1 MKERMKRIAALCLV
15 STLAMGTVLPVQA
28 ETVQDAQKQVD
39 ELQQQKDSVQAE
51 KNSVEEELKKIA
63 TQMEETQKKLDA
75 KQAEITQAEE
85 DLVQAKVEEN
95 TQYQSMKIRI
105 KYMYENGNTEFIEV
119 LAESENISDFLNK
132 TEYISQLSTY
142 DRDKLK
148 EFQKTVKVVEEQEA
162 ALQTEYQE
170 LNTLQTDLVDQQTQA
185 QNLLKEK
192 DVKLADLSS
201 QLGSKMETL
210 QKLVEEEKRRQ
221 EEAEAAKQQQQQ
233 IQQQMQQ
240 QNPPATGGGSV
251 VTPPS
256 SGNVSSGSGYFTH
269 PCPGMTYQSSYFGE
283 IREFEIGGHK
293 GNDYAAPVGTPT
305 YAAAAGRVIIAG
317 YSSSA
322 GNWVVIDHGNGL
334 VTKYMH
340 HSSICV
346 SAGQYVERG
355 QQIGAV
361 GSTGQS
367 TGPHLHFQ
375 VEKNG
380 VAVSPDQ
387 YF

>member
-148 EFQKTVKVVEEQEA
+148 EFQKTVKAVEEQEA
-162 ALQTEYQE
+162 ALQAEYQE

-210 QKLVEEEKRRQ
+210 QKLVAEEKRRQ

-233 IQQQMQQ
+233 QQQQL
-240 QNPPATGGGSV
+240 NPPAGGGSV
-251 VTPPS
+251 VTPPT

>member
-15 STLAMGTVLPVQA
+15 SALAMGTVLPVQA

-63 TQMEETQKKLDA
+63 TQMEATQKKQDE

-119 LAESENISDFLNK
+119 LADSENISDFLNK

-148 EFQKTVKVVEEQEA
+148 EFQKTVKAVEEQEA
-162 ALQTEYQE
+162 ALQAEYQE
-170 LNTLQTDLVDQQTQA
+170 LNTLQTDLVNQQTQA

-210 QKLVEEEKRRQ
+210 QKLVAEEKRRQ

-233 IQQQMQQ
+233 QQQQ
-240 QNPPATGGGSV
+240 QNPPAGGGSV
-251 VTPPS
+251 VAPPT
-256 SGNVSSGSGYFTH
+256 SGNVSSGNGYFTH

>member
-1 MKERMKRIAALCLV
+1 MRERMKRIAALCLV

-63 TQMEETQKKLDA
+63 AQMEETQKKLDA

-148 EFQKTVKVVEEQEA
+148 EFQETVKAVEEQEA
-162 ALQTEYQE
+162 ALQAEYQE

-210 QKLVEEEKRRQ
+210 QKLVAEEKSRQ

-233 IQQQMQQ
+233 QQQ
-240 QNPPATGGGSV
+240 QNLPAGGGSV
-251 VTPPS
+251 VAPPT
-256 SGNVSSGSGYFTH
+256 SGNVSSGSG
-269 PCPGMTYQSSYFGE
+269 
-283 IREFEIGGHK
+283 
-293 GNDYAAPVGTPT
+293 
-305 YAAAAGRVIIAG
+305 
-317 YSSSA
+317 
-322 GNWVVIDHGNGL
+322 
-334 VTKYMH
+334 
-340 HSSICV
+340 
-346 SAGQYVERG
+346 
-355 QQIGAV
+355 
-361 GSTGQS
+361 
-367 TGPHLHFQ
+367 
-375 VEKNG
+375 
-380 VAVSPDQ
+380 
-387 YF
+387 

>member
-148 EFQKTVKVVEEQEA
+148 EFQKTVKAVEEQEA
-162 ALQTEYQE
+162 ALQAEYQE

-210 QKLVEEEKRRQ
+210 QKLVAEEKRRQ

-233 IQQQMQQ
+233 QQQQ
-240 QNPPATGGGSV
+240 QNPPAGGGSV
-251 VTPPS
+251 VTPPT